1 MVAIQVTK
9 SALKQRHKRKILKDR
24 KERRGDLNIVID
36 RKTDLQHKDTGQDHD
51 QGQDLIQGRGQGH
64 QLNRM
69 VKEEVNGEQVIFPFS
84 FKDRNIYL
92 FNAATSNILN

>member
-9 SALKQRHKRKILKDR
+9 SALKQRRHKRKILKDQ

-51 QGQDLIQGRGQGH
+51 QGQGLIQGRGQGH
-64 QLNRM
+64 RLNRM
-69 VKEEVNGEQVIFPFS
+69 VKEEANGEQVIFPFS
-84 FKDRNIYL
+84 FNTKYI
-92 FNAATSNILN
+92 FV